1 MRTTYFALVFISIF
15 LVRDVNAQTYWHYV
29 IDTCTVNTGISSV
42 FQKNSDTYISLIEEA
57 TPSVL
62 KICKVDSDLS
72 MSVEQ
77 SVPLLGYNYALGGN
91 FITKINSGYLF
102 RASGTAYDLIKL
114 DDNFNLV
121 WHKNLQSLSANPE
134 NGMPGVFCS
143 DSNSNDI
150 FAAGLY
156 ETYTSEFQ
164 CVSRQLRIFHFNES
178 GDVLNIYSY
187 PQLFMTAGIGCNYE
201 SCLTS
206 SIRIQNNKIE
216 VLGTALQSI
225 VLGSQLYRNLNFI
238 ATFEFDGTLS
248 SIEFLGENNGM
259 GGVLT
264 NGDSYLNYRQ
274 EFLVENNL
282 DISKLKIFKK
292 ENTLSPNNLIL
303 ENSETWNYPNTL
315 IHGAAV
321 TNDGLVI
328 GTASINQNAP
338 TYTLHKFNSAQQTIE
353 WAKNYTVNLPL
364 QNPGDSLLVSNS
376 GAQNLTVMNDGG
388 YVFTGTFSYMNEIYP
403 WIIRTDACGDEVY
416 NGCTVLG
423 VADSKATATISAYPN
438 PTSSNLTIQLPNNDN
453 WTVRLYNMNGQVVST
468 EKINGNNRL
477 YLNLQNFTSGLYTVQ
492 AMNDNGKVYTEVVVK
507 E

>member
-29 IDTCTVNTGISSV
+29 MDTCTVNTGISSV
-42 FQKNSDTYISLIEEA
+42 FQKNNDTFLSLIEEA

-62 KICKVDSDLS
+62 KICKVNSDLS
-72 MSVEQ
+72 MSIEQ
-77 SVPLLGYNYALGGN
+77 SIPLLGYNYALGGN
-91 FITKINSGYLF
+91 GLNQINGGYLF
-102 RASGTAYDLIKL
+102 QVEGTAYDLIKL

-121 WHKNLQSLSANPE
+121 WHKNLQSLSSNPE
-134 NGMPGVFCS
+134 SGLPGVFCS

-150 FAAGLY
+150 FAAGVY

-164 CVSRQLRIFHFNES
+164 CLSRQLRIFRLNES

-201 SCLTS
+201 SCLPS

-216 VLGTALQSI
+216 IVGTALQSL

-238 ATFEFDGTLS
+238 ATFEFDGSLS

-259 GGVLT
+259 GGVRT

-274 EFLVENNL
+274 EFLVENNTNL
-282 DISKLKIFKK
+282 SKLKIFKK
-292 ENTLSPNNLIL
+292 ENSLSPNNMIF
-303 ENSETWNYPNTL
+303 ENSEVWDYPNTF
-315 IHGAAV
+315 IRGATL
-321 TNDGLVI
+321 TNDGLVV
-328 GTASINQNAP
+328 GTASVNQNAP
-338 TYTLHKFNSAQQTIE
+338 TYTLHKYNNALQTIE
-353 WAKNYTVNLPL
+353 WTKSYTVNLQL

-388 YVFTGTFSYMNEIYP
+388 YVFTGTLSYMDEIYP

-416 NGCTVLG
+416 NGCTISG
-423 VADSKATATISAYPN
+423 VSELVESTSLKLFPN
-438 PTSSNLTIQLPNNDN
+438 PAVNDINIQLPTTDT
-453 WTVRLYNMNGQVVST
+453 WIVRVFNSNGQLVST
-468 EKINGNNRL
+468 EKINQSNFIQ
-477 YLNLQNFTSGLYTVQ
+477 LNIQNMNTGLYTVQ
-492 AMNDNGKVYTEVVVK
+492 AMNSDGIVYSEMVMK